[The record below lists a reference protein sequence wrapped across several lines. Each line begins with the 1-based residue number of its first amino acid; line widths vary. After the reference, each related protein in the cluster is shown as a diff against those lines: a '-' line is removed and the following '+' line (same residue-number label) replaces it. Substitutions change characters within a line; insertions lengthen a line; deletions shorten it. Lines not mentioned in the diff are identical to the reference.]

1 MGNQTPQGA
10 FYQGVQLPPLTHP
23 PQQSWIMNWS
33 GGPVITGDLS
43 LVSLIFLYFFPCIL
57 QSRMYF
63 APQRPQGPSLSTRP
77 LSQKASAALGISHVD
92 AFPHPHLTAP
102 GPPSL
107 STSLHPRQLRESLL
121 VTSNHLRQV
130 PDPDADLTCT
140 AQLSPRPAF
149 TSGIPLLRHSCC
161 PGNRRRSQ
169 LQCSS
174 QRCQSRNPFH
184 LPVSKLNLQ
193 SFRPVISH
201 ITWRFSQPLAALF
214 YSTWKLRMR
223 HWRARLRPPSSEPW
237 K

>member
-1 MGNQTPQGA
+1 MHSAVKNVLCPT
-10 FYQGVQLPPLTHP
+10 T
-23 PQQSWIMNWS
+23 S
-33 GGPVITGDLS
+33 
-43 LVSLIFLYFFPCIL
+43 
-57 QSRMYF
+57 SR
-63 APQRPQGPSLSTRP
+63 SLSFHQTSEP
-77 LSQKASAALGISHVD
+77 KSLSSFGDFARRRFPASSSYGARS
-92 AFPHPHLTAP
+92 
-102 GPPSL
+102 PSL

-201 ITWRFSQPLAALF
+201 ITWGFSQPLAALF